1 MSTNKVT
8 DQTDKETE
16 YYTDM
21 VVSQGNHIEI
31 LKADNA
37 QLTESYYK
45 LNKRIEDLTTERDNL
60 KAQLG
65 IQEYWESHENS

>member
-1 MSTNKVT
+1 MVH
-8 DQTDKETE
+8 QTDKEAE
-16 YYTDM
+16 YYRAM
-21 VVSQGNHIEI
+21 VIDLGNHIEN
-31 LKADNA
+31 LKSDMA

-45 LNKRIEDLTTERDNL
+45 LIKRVEELTTERDNL